1 MVKEAVAGVA
11 VKKAEAETTGAMTFW
26 DRMEFNRFGIIPIV
40 LLLIGCIGGIAAGF
54 GAFADLLR
62 ISLVAFPT
70 IISLALIL
78 AVSPMRVIFYSAA
91 IAIIC
96 DVIAILIGYSTQF

>member
-1 MVKEAVAGVA
+1 MDTTVKNATLEVTNKTSAG
-11 VKKAEAETTGAMTFW
+11 TFW
-26 DRMEFNRFGIIPIV
+26 DRMEFNRFGIMPII

-91 IAIIC
+91 LAIACDLIAI
-96 DVIAILIGYSTQF
+96 VIGYPQMFVG

>member
-1 MVKEAVAGVA
+1 M
-11 VKKAEAETTGAMTFW
+11 ETTVKNATLDVTTKTAAGTFW
-26 DRMEFNRFGIIPIV
+26 ERMEFNRFGIIPIV

-70 IISLALIL
+70 IISLALVL
-78 AVSPMRVIFYSAA
+78 AVSPMRVIFYSAGLA
-91 IAIIC
+91 IAC
-96 DVIAILIGYSTQF
+96 DIIAIALGYPQVFGI